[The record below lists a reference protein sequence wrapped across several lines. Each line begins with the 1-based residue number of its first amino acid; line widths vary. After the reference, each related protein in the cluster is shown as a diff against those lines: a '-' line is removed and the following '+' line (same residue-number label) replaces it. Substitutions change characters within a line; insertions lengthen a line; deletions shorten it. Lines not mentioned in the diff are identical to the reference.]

1 MTEKKSLLHNFITF
15 GLSSATLVFLFIL
28 AVVAARYLG
37 PEDFGIFSFALAFVF
52 FFDFILDPGLYHLM
66 IREIARNKS
75 QARRYIVHAFA
86 WKLIAIPF
94 ALLLMVFVIN
104 ILHESPR
111 IHNTVYI
118 IGAAS
123 FLKSAKDVYRSALLA
138 YEKYEIE
145 AISAV
150 IEKAGLLLVGSLVLA
165 LGYGLYGLCWSF
177 VVVRIIDLLVL
188 RLMSKDVFRELPAK
202 FELRTLSDLLRMGI
216 PIGAYYVTLNIYNYI
231 DTVMISVIR
240 DSTEV
245 GWYSASYKVYEG
257 LLVLPVIMGT
267 VYLPRMALLNTGD
280 FKGFSGLVRQGWKFS
295 LLLALLV
302 TAAGVPLAS
311 DFISIFFGVSYSKSV
326 LVMQILL
333 FGAAFAYMVNFLQT
347 VMISTNNQNTLFF
360 IAMGGLVLNVVLNY
374 FLIHLYGFVGAAVVT
389 VFVEG
394 VVFAALGRQVYIRI
408 EGKKHISVLIKAL
421 LCWVFLG
428 VFVFMAMR
436 DMSAYVQSA
445 VWSTGCVVV
454 WRLLKIVDDD
464 EWDRGVALVT
474 RRLSQEMRNE

>member
-1 MTEKKSLLHNFITF
+1 
-15 GLSSATLVFLFIL
+15 
-28 AVVAARYLG
+28 
-37 PEDFGIFSFALAFVF
+37 
-52 FFDFILDPGLYHLM
+52 
-66 IREIARNKS
+66 
-75 QARRYIVHAFA
+75 
-86 WKLIAIPF
+86 
-94 ALLLMVFVIN
+94 
-104 ILHESPR
+104 
-111 IHNTVYI
+111 
-118 IGAAS
+118 
-123 FLKSAKDVYRSALLA
+123 
-138 YEKYEIE
+138 
-145 AISAV
+145 
-150 IEKAGLLLVGSLVLA
+150 
-165 LGYGLYGLCWSF
+165 
-177 VVVRIIDLLVL
+177 
-188 RLMSKDVFRELPAK
+188 
-202 FELRTLSDLLRMGI
+202 MGI

-267 VYLPRMALLNTGD
+267 VYLPRMALLNTED
-280 FKGFSGLVRQGWKFS
+280 FTGFSGLVRQGWKFS
-295 LLLALLV
+295 LLLALFV

-311 DFISIFFGVSYSKSV
+311 DFITIFFGASYSKSV

-347 VMISTNNQNTLFF
+347 VMISSNNQNTLFF

-394 VVFAALGRQVYIRI
+394 VVFVALGRQVYIRI

-421 LCWVFLG
+421 LCWVLLG

-445 VWSTGCVVV
+445 LWSIGCVVI
-454 WRLLKIVDDD
+454 WRLLKIVDND
-464 EWDRGVALVT
+464 EWERGVALVT
-474 RRLSQEMRNE
+474 RRLWQEMRNE